1 MALITPDNI
10 STLLAAS
17 AVKAV
22 AESAPLDAEKMSV
35 AKLINTS
42 ANTGQMKVLY
52 NHKMSEDLIT
62 YLEGQ
67 GYTVKQIPAT
77 LTANPEYQ
85 YVISWDA

>member
-22 AESAPLDAEKMSV
+22 AEGAPLDAEKMAV
-35 AKLINTS
+35 AKQINTA

-77 LTANPEYQ
+77 FTANPEYQ
-85 YVISWDA
+85 YIISWDS